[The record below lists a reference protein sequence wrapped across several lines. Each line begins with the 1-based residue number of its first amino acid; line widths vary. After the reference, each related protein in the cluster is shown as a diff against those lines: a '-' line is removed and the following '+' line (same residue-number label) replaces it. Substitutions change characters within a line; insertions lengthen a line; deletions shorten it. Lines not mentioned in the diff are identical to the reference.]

1 MYWRPATPIITLRD
15 SPRRKLP
22 TSGRWVPEVFLPLP
36 VLCHAVAGL
45 VSTTIALTTTLFL
58 TTLQHMRAYTASQDR
73 ADMDSNYRRSS
84 GNGWL
89 TIFLRV
95 RNQPIWNTLPLT
107 GLHRERRYALG
118 ILRACW
124 VSVRVTLAQ
133 SPRSAR
139 VPRAADQ

>member
-1 MYWRPATPIITLRD
+1 MYCRPATPIITLRD

-36 VLCHAVAGL
+36 VLCHAAAGPA
-45 VSTTIALTTTLFL
+45 STMIALTTTLFL
-58 TTLQHMRAYTASQDR
+58 TALQHMRAYTASQDR
-73 ADMDSNYRRSS
+73 ADMDSNYPRSS

-89 TIFLRV
+89 TIFSRA
-95 RNQPIWNTLPLT
+95 RNQPIWSTLPLIDSH
-107 GLHRERRYALG
+107 GARRYALR

-124 VSVRVTLAQ
+124 VSVRGTLAQ

-139 VPRAADQ
+139 VPRSADQ